1 MFTKVLIANRGEIAC
16 RVIRALRELQVA
28 SVAVHSEAD
37 ARSKHVRM
45 ADEAVL
51 IGPAPSAESYLL
63 VDKIMAAAHRTG
75 AQAIHPGY
83 GFLSESVLLRDGCE
97 AAGLTFI
104 GPSSHAM
111 REMGAK
117 TRARQVMQAAGVPI
131 VPGSTEASA
140 NGQEGLA
147 VANAIGF
154 PVLLKASAGGGGKGM
169 RLVETPDAF
178 VEAFDAC
185 SREALASFG
194 DGAVYME
201 RAIIKPRHIEVQVLA
216 DSHGNVVHVFEREC
230 SVQRRHQ
237 KVVEEAPAANLS
249 DDTRRK
255 MGEVAIAAARAI
267 GYENAGTIEFLAD
280 QDENFYFLEMNTRL
294 QVEHP
299 VSELISGVDLV
310 RSQIRIA
317 AGEPLSFTQ
326 ADLTRRGHAIEC
338 RLYAEDPY
346 GGFVP
351 SPGPLT
357 RYRPPAGPGI
367 RVDDGVDEGDV
378 VSTHYDPMIAKMCA
392 WAEDRPSAI
401 ARMRAALKDLR
412 VAGIKTNRQFLDQ
425 ILVEPAFVAGQ
436 YATDL
441 ISTMDME
448 PPEIGTDRCVSM
460 AAVAAIVAARREAR
474 RRIQVTPPESAWAQF
489 GRAEGLMRS

>member
-45 ADEAVL
+45 ADEAIL
-51 IGPAPSAESYLL
+51 IGPAPSAQSYLL
-63 VDKIMAAAHRTG
+63 VDKIMEAAHRTG

-83 GFLSESVLLRDGCE
+83 GFLSESELLRDGCE
-97 AAGLTFI
+97 DAGLVFI

-140 NGQEGLA
+140 NGQEGLT
-147 VANAIGF
+147 VAHGIGF

-185 SREALASFG
+185 SREALAAFG

-201 RAIIKPRHIEVQVLA
+201 RAIIKPRHIEMQVLA
-216 DSHGNVVHVFEREC
+216 DSHGNIVHVFEREC

-249 DDTRRK
+249 DETRRK

-346 GGFVP
+346 SGFLP

-378 VSTHYDPMIAKMCA
+378 VSTHYDPMIAKICA
-392 WAEDRPSAI
+392 WAEDRPAAI

-425 ILVEPAFVAGQ
+425 ILVEPAFVEGK
-436 YATDL
+436 YATNL
-441 ISTMDME
+441 ISTMTME
-448 PPEIGTDRCVSM
+448 PPEMETDRAVSM

-474 RRIQVTPPESAWAQF
+474 RRVQVTPPESAWAQLA
-489 GRAEGLMRS
+489 RVEGLTRS

>member
-1 MFTKVLIANRGEIAC
+1 
-16 RVIRALRELQVA
+16 
-28 SVAVHSEAD
+28 
-37 ARSKHVRM
+37 
-45 ADEAVL
+45 
-51 IGPAPSAESYLL
+51 
-63 VDKIMAAAHRTG
+63 
-75 AQAIHPGY
+75 
-83 GFLSESVLLRDGCE
+83 
-97 AAGLTFI
+97 
-104 GPSSHAM
+104 
-111 REMGAK
+111 
-117 TRARQVMQAAGVPI
+117 
-131 VPGSTEASA
+131 
-140 NGQEGLA
+140 
-147 VANAIGF
+147 
-154 PVLLKASAGGGGKGM
+154 
-169 RLVETPDAF
+169 
-178 VEAFDAC
+178 
-185 SREALASFG
+185 
-194 DGAVYME
+194 
-201 RAIIKPRHIEVQVLA
+201 
-216 DSHGNVVHVFEREC
+216 
-230 SVQRRHQ
+230 
-237 KVVEEAPAANLS
+237 
-249 DDTRRK
+249 

-346 GGFVP
+346 SGFLP

-378 VSTHYDPMIAKMCA
+378 VSTHYDPMIAKICA
-392 WAEDRPSAI
+392 WAEDRPAAI

-425 ILVEPAFVAGQ
+425 ILVEPAFVEGK
-436 YATDL
+436 YATNL
-441 ISTMDME
+441 ISTMTME
-448 PPEIGTDRCVSM
+448 PPEMETDRAVSM

-474 RRIQVTPPESAWAQF
+474 RRVQVTPPESAWAQLA
-489 GRAEGLMRS
+489 RVEGLTRS